1 MAQEAKA
8 IDNVQEPIV
17 TAPPYVRQVI
27 EKVLQ
32 LEKEKLYLR
41 TPRNINEDVLKI
53 VKDVV
58 Q

>member
-1 MAQEAKA
+1 MTQEVEM

-17 TAPPYVRQVI
+17 TAPPDVRQVI

>member
-1 MAQEAKA
+1 M

-17 TAPPYVRQVI
+17 TAPPDVRQVI